1 MSGKMK
7 YANAFDLIINVIFL
21 HEYILCYSRALC
33 VLIEYLFVKLGK
45 RRVVA
50 TVDAR
55 NMASLALF
63 RRKLK
68 FREEGFFLE
77 NVFFKGEWGSEVQ
90 FALLRR
96 EWPIITTTNTTTTTA
111 TATATDIAS
120 STTHSSS
127 TSNTTYS
134 NVHMA

>member
-1 MSGKMK
+1 M
-7 YANAFDLIINVIFL
+7 
-21 HEYILCYSRALC
+21 
-33 VLIEYLFVKLGK
+33 IEYLFVKLGK

-96 EWPIITTTNTTTTTA
+96 EWPIITTTNTTTTT

>member
-1 MSGKMK
+1 MFGKMK
-7 YANAFDLIINVIFL
+7 YADAFNLSINVIFL
-21 HEYILCYSRALC
+21 HKYIILCYFRALC

-96 EWPIITTTNTTTTTA
+96 EWPIITTTNTPTTTT
-111 TATATDIAS
+111 TDIAS

-127 TSNTTYS
+127 TSSTTYS